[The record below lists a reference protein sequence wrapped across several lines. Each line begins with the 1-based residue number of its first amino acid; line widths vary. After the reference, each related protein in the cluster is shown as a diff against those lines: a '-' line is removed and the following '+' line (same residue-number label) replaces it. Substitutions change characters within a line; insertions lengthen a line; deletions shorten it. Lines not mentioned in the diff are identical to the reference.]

1 MDTITTSHVLEHGIV
16 VRLRDDAIPLRINV
30 SEEDRFDCTD
40 RRRSRL
46 EGLLDVIP
54 DCNHRN
60 VPAPLATVHFP
71 SQQARALNSICEA
84 VESGDLLLSPGKF
97 MPARVG
103 ITTAA
108 AVWLCET
115 SALGRSAVADLTA
128 AGLFDQLKRKKS
140 EGARAQMRSHVM
152 RMLASLCV
160 STSGAECLTDLGA
173 EGIKTWLL
181 YFKSPDDEKRWR
193 SDLWPGSEPHYLE
206 ALRHICA
213 ALGRI
218 FPDDGFESFGR
229 NIRTEFLRKGSGKQ
243 TYGTV
248 RAKYPAWGDLIDTF
262 LRTTAS
268 VSPKFKS
275 SFHKFLLWLDDQ
287 SEALDVAN
295 PDAFMIGPRPSMR
308 FIDFLERERLSGG
321 RPLLDQPLLDALHH
335 VRRLGEHFELMHPQ
349 ADAVL
354 QLVTA
359 SEIERVK
366 GQLKALGIGQKPV
379 ESVST
384 PLPRDLYE
392 RARLILEEGEAGWPG
407 SNSLC
412 YIYPSG
418 VKTYCPVLQTLFI
431 AMFELPLRM
440 AQMKR
445 LDSGEG
451 DIERFDFEDNKWK
464 PNEGPHAGFWK
475 SHNARRPQ
483 RGYAARLANSQRTG
497 FYVNTNK
504 TGKPYVVPW
513 QNEALLRLLG
523 ELRLFQEEHQPM
535 VSPIEPADYIEV
547 SDSVP
552 AEALMQYPSLF
563 PLFRV
568 PDKRLLNG
576 HYNIPSNRTTYQ
588 FWQDL
593 MAELERRH
601 NLDHPDNTVT
611 IVKRRKDNSSGQ
623 PYGAVFRPH
632 SMRVAGIT
640 ALAEAG
646 VPITVISKFL
656 AGHETILMT
665 LYYYHLRPDLI
676 HQLCAQASENMKNGV
691 AALLLQRLRSLD
703 PSPSLGGL
711 VAIDTAVV
719 TDLSLASRERRM
731 LISDVEI
738 GLCPWQGTRCH
749 DGGPCTKKQ
758 TKAGRDVST
767 YAQVEGGAS
776 NCLLCRHFIT
786 GPAWALPLAA
796 HGTSLGRKVA
806 RLSLRLEEFE
816 TRRDELTRTGKSLQG
831 EEAILNRAE
840 LDRLEN
846 VRTAL
851 AKEQELLARALGNA
865 FKLLEQIGEISQ
877 SEAASNLDPAG
888 ALIRQ
893 PDSSL
898 VEWGEVSKIEQAA
911 VAHAFGRIYPS
922 LRDEA
927 TEAATKDLVDQICHT
942 NGLTPISLLSLT
954 RDEREEGLRTF
965 LSMTTQR
972 LERAELLALESGALR
987 LRDLPAVAD
996 LIPELAK
1003 LDRPATLM
1011 PIVAPVPPRAVG
1023 YA

>member
-1 MDTITTSHVLEHGIV
+1 MDTITPPHDHEHDIV
-16 VRLRDDAIPLRINV
+16 VRLRDDGIPLRINV
-30 SEEDRFDCTD
+30 SDRDLFDCTD
-40 RRRSRL
+40 HSRFRL
-46 EGLLDVIP
+46 EGLLDAIP

-60 VPAPLATVHFP
+60 VPAPSGMVGSP
-71 SQQARALNSICEA
+71 SPQARALNSICEA
-84 VESGDLLLSPGKF
+84 VDKGDLLLSPGKF

-108 AVWLCET
+108 AVWLCEA
-115 SALGRSAVADLTA
+115 SALGRSAIADLTGV
-128 AGLFDQLKRKKS
+128 GLFDQLKRKKS
-140 EGARAQMRSHVM
+140 ESARANMRSHVM

-160 STSGAECLTDLGA
+160 STSGAECLADLGA

-181 YFKSPDDEKRWR
+181 YFKSPDDQNRWR

-213 ALGRI
+213 ALDRI
-218 FPDDGFESFGR
+218 FPDDGFERFGR
-229 NIRTEFLRKGSGKQ
+229 NIRAEFLRKGSDKER
-243 TYGTV
+243 YGSV
-248 RAKYPAWGDLIDTF
+248 RVKYPAWSNLIDSF

-268 VSPKFKS
+268 VSVKFKS
-275 SFHKFLLWLDDQ
+275 SFHDFLLWLDDQ
-287 SEALDVAN
+287 SETLDVAD
-295 PDAFMIGPRPSMR
+295 PIAFMTGPRPSMR
-308 FIDFLERERLSGG
+308 FLDFLERERVSDG
-321 RPLLDQPLLDALHH
+321 RPRFDRNLLDTLHH

-349 ADAVL
+349 TDAVL

-359 SEIERVK
+359 SETERVK
-366 GQLKALGIGQKPV
+366 GQLRALGIGQKPA

-392 RARLILEEGEAGWPG
+392 RAKLILEEGEAGWPA

-412 YIYPSG
+412 YIYPKG
-418 VKTYCPVLQTLFI
+418 IKTYCPVLTTLFL

-451 DIERFDFEDNKWK
+451 DVERFDLKDNKWK
-464 PNEGPHAGFWK
+464 PNEGPHAGFWN
-475 SHNARRPQ
+475 SQNTRRPQ
-483 RGYAARLANSQRTG
+483 RGYAARFANSQRTG

-513 QNEALLRLLG
+513 QNEVLLRLLG
-523 ELRLFQEEHQPM
+523 ELRLFQEKHQPIA
-535 VSPIEPADYIEV
+535 SPIEPAEYIEV
-547 SDSVP
+547 SDLVP
-552 AEALMQYPSLF
+552 AEALTQYPSLF

-576 HYNIPSNRTTYQ
+576 HYSLPSNRTTYQ

-611 IVKRRKDNSSGQ
+611 IVKRREGASSGQ

-676 HQLCAQASENMKNGV
+676 HQLCAQAAENMKNGV
-691 AALLLQRLRSLD
+691 AAMLLQRLRSLD

-711 VAIDTAVV
+711 VAIDTAAVK
-719 TDLSLASRERRM
+719 DLSLASRERRM

-749 DGGPCTKKQ
+749 DGGPCLKKQ
-758 TKAGRDVST
+758 TKAGKEVST
-767 YAQVEGGAS
+767 YGQVEGGAS

-796 HGTSLGRKVA
+796 HGTNLGRRVA
-806 RLSLRLEEFE
+806 RLSLRLEEFDA
-816 TRRDELTRTGKSLQG
+816 RRDELSRTGRSLQA
-831 EEAILNRAE
+831 EDAILNRAE
-840 LDRLEN
+840 LDRMEN
-846 VRTAL
+846 VRTAML
-851 AKEQELLARALGNA
+851 KEQELLARALGNA
-865 FKLLEQIGEISQ
+865 FKLLEQIGEIAQ
-877 SEAASNLDPAG
+877 SEAASDLDPAG
-888 ALIRQ
+888 ALIGQ
-893 PDSSL
+893 PDSSF
-898 VEWGEVSKIEQAA
+898 VEWGDVSKIEQSA

-927 TEAATKDLVDQICHT
+927 TEAATKVLVDEICHA
-942 NGLTPISLLSLT
+942 NGLTPISLLPLT
-954 RDEREEGLRTF
+954 RDEKEDGLRTF
-965 LSMTTQR
+965 LSMTTRR
-972 LERAELLALESGALR
+972 LEREELLALESGTLR

-996 LIPELAK
+996 LVTELAR
-1003 LDRPATLM
+1003 LDRPAMLM
-1011 PIVAPVPPRAVG
+1011 PMNTTAPMALG
-1023 YA
+1023 HA